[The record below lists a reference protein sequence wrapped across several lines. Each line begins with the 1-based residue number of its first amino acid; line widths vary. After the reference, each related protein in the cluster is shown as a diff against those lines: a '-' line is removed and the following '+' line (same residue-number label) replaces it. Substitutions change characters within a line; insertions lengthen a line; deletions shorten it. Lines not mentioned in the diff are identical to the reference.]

1 MYLFFAGPKMKPTI
15 KALKDKTSHD
25 VQREF
30 GGMLGESTQQLC
42 SFKKYIVMN
51 DYVLFHICF

>member
-1 MYLFFAGPKMKPTI
+1 MKPTI